1 MKRISKL
8 FFLVLISTL
17 VSHQLKAENV
27 ADHID
32 LVIQFDNDFEKHY
45 SKIRYTKEMTVLNAM
60 QQMLKHPQ
68 ATPFKVRGKGASA
81 FLFEID
87 SVTNQGNGKNWIYYV
102 NGKRATVGIGARIL
116 KPRDHILW
124 KYETYR

>member
-45 SKIRYTKEMTVLNAM
+45 SKIRYTQEMTVLNAM
-60 QQMLKHPQ
+60 QQMQKHPR
-68 ATPFKVRGKGASA
+68 ATPFKVRGKGTST

-87 SVTNQGNGKNWIYYV
+87 SIANQGNGKNWIYYV
-102 NGKRATVGIGARIL
+102 NGKRATVGIGAKKL
-116 KPRDHILW
+116 NPRDHILW
-124 KYETYR
+124 KYEPYR